1 MAKRGI
7 KKPPIIDW
15 RFFVDPERLAYA
27 DHLLTRE
34 GNQKPAS
41 LRSGILRCIKKP
53 SLLGLGFLFRSV
65 CVLAFHH
72 QVDPERFELSSKHGT
87 NYAFYT
93 LSRCLIVGKGKVNCS
108 PIPSSVDVLSYRV
121 ITPLNSGQSCFSMP
135 LVSDYRTESD
145 GTKAYLI
152 LN

>member
-1 MAKRGI
+1 MKGI
-7 KKPPIIDW
+7 KSQLRYAQAFFATLRHSSLHKKTKPF
-15 RFFVDPERLAYA
+15 R
-27 DHLLTRE
+27 
-34 GNQKPAS
+34 N
-41 LRSGILRCIKKP
+41 
-53 SLLGLGFLFRSV
+53 GFLFRSV
-65 CVLAFHH
+65 CGLAFHH

>member
-1 MAKRGI
+1 MVFLFRSGCGLAF
-7 KKPPIIDW
+7 DNQ
-15 RFFVDPERLAYA
+15 VDPERLAHA

-34 GNQKPAS
+34 RNQTPAS

-53 SLLGLGFLFRSV
+53 SLLGMVFLFRSG
-65 CVLAFHH
+65 CGLAFDH

-87 NYAFYT
+87 NYAFYV
-93 LSRCLIVGKGKVNCS
+93 LSCCLIVGKGKVNRL
-108 PIPSSVDVLSYRV
+108 PIPSSVGVLSCRI
-121 ITPLNSGQSCFSMP
+121 ITPLNPGQSCFSM
-135 LVSDYRTESD
+135 LLMSDYRTESD